1 MPPCSPGRPAI
12 LAFALALTAAIGC
25 TGKPST
31 APGGAAPPTGR
42 IAPAAMPTAM
52 PNGPPALPSLDA
64 ATAGDLAALSLACV
78 DREYPNKPG
87 SVVDGDDAVVPPRLR
102 TPAFFGCFDWHSA
115 VHGHWTMAAILR
127 RFPDVPQREAI
138 RDALDRHLAPDRIAA
153 EVAFF
158 DLPRNRTFER
168 PYGWAWLLRLAAE
181 LHAWDDE
188 AGRGWHD
195 ALAPLADLLARRV
208 TDYLDRLSVPCRE
221 GTHQNTAFAL
231 AHVLDWARTTG
242 NGAVAA
248 AVAGRARDFY
258 LTDRHCPVA
267 YEPSGEDFVS
277 PCLAEADL
285 MRRVLFPDA
294 FATWLDGFLPDPA
307 SDAFAPLRRHA
318 EVRDPED
325 PRIGHLIG
333 LSFHRAWA
341 LKGIADALGN
351 GDRRRGMLNDLAA
364 IHLASGLEQ
373 MAASGYGGEHWLA
386 SFALFARIV
395 MASED

>member
-1 MPPCSPGRPAI
+1 VLPV
-12 LAFALALTAAIGC
+12 LVLALTAAICC
-25 TGKPST
+25 TKKPSPT
-31 APGGAAPPTGR
+31 PGGAAAPGGR
-42 IAPAAMPTAM
+42 IAPATVPTGASRR
-52 PNGPPALPSLDA
+52 PPALPALDA

-115 VHGHWTMAAILR
+115 VHGHWTMTAILR
-127 RFPDVPQREAI
+127 RFPETPRAAAI
-138 RDALDRHLAPDRIAA
+138 RDALDRHLAPDRITA

-158 DLPRNRTFER
+158 GLPRNRTFER

-181 LHAWDDE
+181 LHGWDDE
-188 AGRGWHD
+188 DAGRWRE
-195 ALAPLADLLARRV
+195 ALVPLADLLAQRT

-242 NGAVAA
+242 NEVVAA
-248 AVAGRARDFY
+248 AVAARARDFY
-258 LTDRHCPVA
+258 LADRQCPVV

-285 MRRVLFPDA
+285 MRRALPPDA

-307 SDAFAPLRRHA
+307 SDAFAPLRRPA
-318 EVRDPED
+318 EIRDPED

-333 LSFHRAWA
+333 LSFHRAWTM
-341 LKGIADALGN
+341 KGIADALDGN
-351 GDRRRGMLNDLAA
+351 DPHRALLHDLAS
-364 IHLASGLEQ
+364 IHLASGLET
-373 MAASGYGGEHWLA
+373 MAGSGYGGEHWLA

-395 MASED
+395 MDTEG